1 MTSETRRGEKYR
13 LSVRGIATYVTLW
26 ASIFAVVRVLA
37 KYSSVGANGAYP
49 YSAALVT
56 DFLLPVAIGLV
67 FIAIG
72 VTVAYFF
79 GKIKHVRAVAV
90 WCFVMGWLSLP
101 LLWIAVVVLAGIG
114 LLSLD

>member
-1 MTSETRRGEKYR
+1 MTRDTGRGEKYR
-13 LSVRGIATYVTLW
+13 LSARGIAIYVTLW
-26 ASIFAVVRVLA
+26 ATIFAVVRVLA
-37 KYSSVGANGAYP
+37 KHSSIGASGAYP

-72 VTVAYFF
+72 VTAAYFF
-79 GKIKHVRAVAV
+79 GKIRHVAAIAV
-90 WCFVMGWLSLP
+90 WCFVIGCLALP
-101 LLWIAVVVLAGIG
+101 MLWITLVVLAGIG